1 MTMTLADPNALEM
14 VRDFHR
20 LFRCPVLAAPAI
32 PAPDR
37 CALRVNLLREEVREL
52 ADAIRADDLVEVADA
67 LADIQYVLS
76 GAVLEFGMGGPFC
89 HLFGT
94 RDFR

>member
-1 MTMTLADPNALEM
+1 MLEGSAPFHPLRYNANPAMNDKTTSDSSMTMTLADPNALEM

-52 ADAIRADDLVEVADA
+52 ADAIRAG
-67 LADIQYVLS
+67 LS
-76 GAVLEFGMGGPFC
+76 TKNIFKV
-89 HLFGT
+89 T
-94 RDFR
+94 